1 VGKDDVLGLSAM
13 VQHHLVGFSSKTR
26 FLVTSKGSM
35 GRIKVV
41 AVHPN
46 TTSFNVA
53 SQFHSTVDI
62 SGPNT
67 STMILT
73 GVCSAGF
80 KTTVFPAAKAG
91 ANFQVAINKGKFHGM
106 ICPQTP
112 RGSLR

>member
-1 VGKDDVLGLSAM
+1 LRSVGKDDVLGLSAM

-73 GVCSAGF
+73 GLYHKEF
-80 KTTVFPAAKAG
+80 VFDEFEQQHDTNWG
-91 ANFQVAINKGKFHGM
+91 LFS
-106 ICPQTP
+106 
-112 RGSLR
+112 RL